1 MAAQAPFDRLS
12 PFLDRIGDSGTPF
25 TLEAPDGRV
34 RRVGRGEPRFRAALR
49 SDRAAKALASL
60 DEGNFAEAY
69 LRGDIDLE
77 GDMESVVALRTSLRD
92 RHPLVTAWRF
102 LQPLLFGQIYT
113 NKAAIRAHYDLDP
126 RLFLSFLDPVLPA
139 YSQGGY
145 AHDDESLETALRR
158 KFYYAVKAC
167 DLGPGKRVLE
177 IGPGWGAF
185 AGHALAH
192 GVDFVGLTISEVS
205 KRFLEQALEPYGD
218 RVTILLED
226 VLAYRPTERF
236 DAIVIMGVIEHLPDY
251 ARVLRTFDDLLKPG
265 GFVFLDGSAAR
276 KKYEL
281 STFMV
286 RHIYAGNHSFLVLD
300 DFLNKLARSPF
311 ELIELF
317 NDRHSYEL
325 TFRQWAENLERN
337 ADAVV
342 REFGEVEYR
351 KFRLYLWGAA
361 HEFASGNLECY
372 RMILHK
378 PEQDAGPTVQA

>member
-1 MAAQAPFDRLS
+1 MAARAPFDRLS
-12 PFLDRIGDSGTPF
+12 PFLDRIGDPGTPF
-25 TLEAPDGRV
+25 ALEAPDGRV
-34 RRVGRGEPRFRAALR
+34 RRIGRGEPRFHAALR
-49 SDRAAKALASL
+49 SDRAVKALASL
-60 DEGNFAEAY
+60 DEGNFTEAY

-77 GDMESVVALRTSLRD
+77 GDMQSVVALRTALRD
-92 RHPLVTAWRF
+92 RHPLVAAWRF

-113 NKAAIRAHYDLDP
+113 NKVAIQAHYDLDP
-126 RLFLSFLDPVLPA
+126 RLFLSFLDPALPA
-139 YSQGGY
+139 YSQGVY
-145 AHDDESLETALRR
+145 AADDEPLATALRR
-158 KFYYAVKAC
+158 KFDYAA
-167 DLGPGKRVLE
+167 DALELGPGSRVLE

-185 AGHALAH
+185 AGHALAR

-205 KRFLEQALEPYGD
+205 KRFLERALDADRE
-218 RVTILLED
+218 RVTIRLED
-226 VLAYRPTERF
+226 VLAYRPQERF

-251 ARVLRTFDDLLKPG
+251 ARVLRQFDALLKPG

-300 DFLNKLARSPF
+300 DFLNKLARSAF

-317 NDRHSYEL
+317 NDRHSYYL

-337 ADAVV
+337 ADDVI
-342 REFGEVEYR
+342 REFGAFEYR
-351 KFRLYLWGAA
+351 KFRLYLWGAT

-378 PEQDAGPTVQA
+378 PRRAA